1 MTAMFRS
8 LSGRNYRIW
17 FAGALVSN
25 VGTWMQRTAQDWI
38 VLTQL
43 THNDAIAVGTTMA
56 LQFGPQLL
64 LLPWTGLVADRF
76 DRRRTLMV
84 TQALMGLLGLGLG
97 IMVVTETATLLWLYG
112 FALALGIV
120 AAFDTPVRQAFV
132 SDVVTGEQVSNAV
145 ALNSASFNAARLIGP
160 AVAGVMIAA
169 VGSGW
174 VFIINAASF
183 AAVLG
188 ALAFVDPEQLADRP
202 KAKRGKG
209 QIIAGFR
216 YVRSRPDII
225 VVLAMI
231 FVVGTFGVNFPI
243 FTSTMARVEFH
254 KGASEFGLL
263 SSVMAVGSVLGALLS
278 ARRDRPRMRLLVIA
292 SGGFGL
298 ACTAAAL
305 APTYWTFAI
314 VLVFVGLASLT
325 FMTTANALVQTTT
338 SPAMRG
344 RVMALYMAIFAGGT
358 PIGAPVVGA
367 VADAFGPRWAIGVGA
382 ASGFV
387 ALAIALVWLV
397 RHEHFRLRYD
407 ADSRLH
413 LAVTHSIP
421 VVGAPRSAAEIR
433 HDLQR
438 DEALADRS
446 SAS

>member
-1 MTAMFRS
+1 VTAMFRS

-43 THNDAIAVGTTMA
+43 THNDAVAVGTTMA

-216 YVRSRPDII
+216 YVRTRPDII

-338 SPAMRG
+338 SAAMRG

-407 ADSRLH
+407 ADARLH

-421 VVGAPRSAAEIR
+421 VVDAPRSRAEIR

-438 DEALADRS
+438 DEAVADRS